1 MHTETI
7 WFFKP
12 GLAELNQRMQGTL
25 LDLLNIRFTGIG
37 DDYIEAQM
45 SVSPDLHQPDGL
57 VHGGAFV
64 ALAESVGSVGAF
76 LTRDPEKFSSVG
88 IEINANHIKSVR
100 QGMVYA
106 TGRPLHLGKTTQVWQ
121 VEMRND
127 RLELVSISRM
137 TIAII
142 ERAVNK

>member
-25 LDLLNIRFTGIG
+25 LDLLSIRFTGIG